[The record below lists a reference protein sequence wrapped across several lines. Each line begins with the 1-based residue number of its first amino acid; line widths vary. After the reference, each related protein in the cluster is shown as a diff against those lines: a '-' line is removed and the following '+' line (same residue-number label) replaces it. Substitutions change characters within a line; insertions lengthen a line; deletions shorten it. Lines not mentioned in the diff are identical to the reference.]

1 MPVSSSRLSY
11 SDCFTLFEKALD
23 DAKGSRFQPK
33 ASSGTN
39 NYGDCYH
46 FRLRMHQARAID
58 RKDNR
63 ELFEKGDPL
72 FGRSVYDPLK
82 IQIKGPDTEGMHWIY
97 VIHTEID
104 VNDIESLSELE
115 AEYYEL
121 PQVENQTILT
131 LEPAQDVLQITDQ
144 SIRRRV

>member
-11 SDCFTLFEKALD
+11 SDCFTLFDKAYND
-23 DAKGSRFQPK
+23 TKGCRFQVKP
-33 ASSGTN
+33 SGADGR

-63 ELFEKGDPL
+63 ALYPDPSEPL
-72 FGRSVYDPLK
+72 HGRSIYDSLV
-82 IQIKGPDTEGMHWIY
+82 IQIKGPDSEGMHWIY
-97 VIHTEID
+97 VSHTEID

-115 AEYYEL
+115 AGE
-121 PQVENQTILT
+121 
-131 LEPAQDVLQITDQ
+131 AQL
-144 SIRRRV
+144 